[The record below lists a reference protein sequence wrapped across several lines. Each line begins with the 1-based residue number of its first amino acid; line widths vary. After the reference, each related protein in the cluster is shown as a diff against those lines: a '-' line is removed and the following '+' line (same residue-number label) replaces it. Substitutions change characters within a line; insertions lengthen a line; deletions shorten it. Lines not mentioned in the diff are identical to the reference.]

1 MLQTVQQD
9 MFGAYVF
16 LLLLAFTAVP
26 CSECCFIVFNGQW
39 KPVALE
45 ERTRKADLV
54 VTANILSTAPIP
66 NNTHFYEATFEV
78 LNVLKGWDLLKRL
91 HYQGTGPVKFMEPK
105 IIASAE
111 GFADTRHCFSHVEV
125 GESYA
130 LFLGFN
136 PLTKRLIAKY
146 DDIFGAADKL
156 FKRTERDILKTLG
169 KCDYLYLISPVCEH
183 IMLSQHLGLSR

>member
-1 MLQTVQQD
+1 MLLHIKQD
-9 MFGAYVF
+9 MMKMFATYLSI
-16 LLLLAFTAVP
+16 LLLTLAVIP
-26 CSECCFIVFNGQW
+26 NSECCFRVFNRQW
-39 KPVALE
+39 KPVSLE

-66 NNTHFYEATFEV
+66 HNRHFYGATFEV

-91 HYQGTGPVKFMEPK
+91 HSQGSGPVKYMKPK
-105 IIASAE
+105 IVASAD
-111 GFADTRHCFSHVEV
+111 GFGDPRLCFSHVEV

-130 LFLGFN
+130 LFLSFN
-136 PLTKRLIAKY
+136 PHTKRLIARY

-169 KCDYLYLISPVCEH
+169 KRILFFLHGYTLIT
-183 IMLSQHLGLSR
+183 